1 MSPARPCVAD
11 RRVITGQLLAG
22 GTAAAAIEKDQQALA
37 WADYHLAGE
46 RLPGLR
52 GEAAGEAVAEHAA
65 H

>member
-22 GTAAAAIEKDQQALA
+22 GTAAAVIEKDQQALA

-52 GEAAGEAVAEHAA
+52 GEAVAEYAA

>member
-1 MSPARPCVAD
+1 
-11 RRVITGQLLAG
+11 
-22 GTAAAAIEKDQQALA
+22 LA